1 MITQD
6 SIYAGLNRGEFF
18 LEYLPTISLADGRC
32 VGAEALARWQQAD
45 GIVPPN
51 AFIPLIEETVFAGPF
66 THWVIE
72 TVGREL
78 REWLE
83 ADGRVH
89 IAINIPPMLLGRGGL
104 GLAVKNA
111 GLEGLMH
118 QLMMEITERGLPDK
132 IGVGALEYASK
143 QGVQIALDDV
153 MLNGANITLLAR
165 CNLDVIKLE
174 YSLVS
179 EITPECPCPAWLD
192 GLSGLLQ
199 SAKVKVIAEGV
210 ETEYQAGV
218 LKESGIAMA
227 QGFYFS
233 PPLSAEAFKEYYA
246 KCA

>member
-1 MITQD
+1 MK
-6 SIYAGLNRGEFF
+6 
-18 LEYLPTISLADGRC
+18 YLPTISLADGRC

-51 AFIPLIEETVFAGPF
+51 SFIPLIEETIFAGPF
-66 THWVIE
+66 TYWVIE
-72 TVGREL
+72 TIGKEL

-83 ADGRVH
+83 AHEKTH

-104 GLAVKNA
+104 DLAVKNA
-111 GLEGLMH
+111 GLDGVMH

-132 IGVGALEYASK
+132 VGVSALEYASK
-143 QGVQIALDDV
+143 RGVQIALDDV
-153 MLNGANITLLAR
+153 MLNGANITILAR

-179 EITPECPCPAWLD
+179 EITPECPCPDWLV

-199 SAKVKVIAEGV
+199 STKVKVIAEGV
-210 ETEYQAGV
+210 ETEQQAAV
-218 LKESGIAMA
+218 LKEAGVSMA

-233 PPLSAEAFKEYYA
+233 PPLCVGAFKEYYA
-246 KCA
+246 RYG